1 MNFLAE
7 IEVFLNI
14 SQKKF
19 ILTIDI
25 FKKNGIMCISG
36 FIYGHTA
43 PSKASAEVYVTHHT
57 DPEKDKSLV
66 SASHIGL
73 LLLAKEGDGDAFAR
87 LAEEYKPMLD
97 AALAPHKAELNDQ
110 DYDDLSQ
117 EALLAFHRA
126 VQSYEPLYG
135 NVSFG
140 LYAKICVNKAIIS
153 AFRQFKKSSN
163 IVLVPL
169 DEIEPHE
176 LSGDD
181 PAEAVIEQE
190 RASELRAFI
199 RENLSKYENSVWWMY
214 YSGMSIDE
222 IAESLNTTKK
232 SVSNAIARIRRKLRA
247 LLS

>member
-7 IEVFLNI
+7 IEDFLNI
-14 SQKKF
+14 SQKK
-19 ILTIDI
+19 LNLSIDI

-36 FIYGHTA
+36 FMHGHTA
-43 PSKASAEVYVTHHT
+43 PSESSAEVYVTHHT
-57 DPEKDKSLV
+57 DPEKDKSLM

-97 AALAPHKAELNDQ
+97 ASVAVHRAELCDL
-110 DYDDLSQ
+110 DFDDLRQ

-153 AFRQFKKSSN
+153 ALRQFKKSSN

-169 DEIEPHE
+169 EEIETSE
-176 LSGDD
+176 LIAED
-181 PAEAVIEQE
+181 PAAEVIEE
-190 RASELRAFI
+190 ESAAELRAFI

-214 YSGMSIDE
+214 YSGMSMDE
-222 IAESLNTTKK
+222 IAESLDTTKK
-232 SVSNAIARIRRKLRA
+232 SVSNAIARIKRKLRT

>member
-1 MNFLAE
+1 MNK
-7 IEVFLNI
+7 

-19 ILTIDI
+19 NLSIDI
-25 FKKNGIMCISG
+25 FEKNGIMCISE
-36 FIYGHTA
+36 FMHGHTA
-43 PSKASAEVYVTHHT
+43 PAKFSAEVYVTHHT
-57 DPEKDKSLV
+57 DPEKDKSLM

-87 LAEEYKPMLD
+87 LAEEYKPMLE
-97 AALAPHKAELNDQ
+97 ASAAPHRTELGEQ
-110 DYDDLSQ
+110 DFEELRQ

-126 VQSYEPLYG
+126 VQSYELLYG

-153 AFRQFKKSSN
+153 ALRHFKKSAN
-163 IVLVPL
+163 IVVIPL
-169 DEIEPHE
+169 DEVEPSE
-176 LSGDD
+176 LASED
-181 PAEAVIEQE
+181 PATAVIEKE
-190 RASELRAFI
+190 SAAELRSFI

-222 IAESLNTTKK
+222 IAESLSTSKK
-232 SVSNAIARIRRKLRA
+232 SVSNAISRIKRKLRT

>member
-1 MNFLAE
+1 MNIRAE
-7 IEVFLNI
+7 IEDFLNI
-14 SQKKF
+14 SQKK
-19 ILTIDI
+19 LNLSIDI
-25 FKKNGIMCISG
+25 FEKNGIMCISG
-36 FIYGHTA
+36 FVHVRKI
-43 PSKASAEVYVTHHT
+43 SAEVYVTHHT

-97 AALAPHKAELNDQ
+97 AAVAPHKDQ
-110 DYDDLSQ
+110 ISEPDFDDLRQ

-176 LSGDD
+176 LTGDD

-190 RASELRAFI
+190 SASELRAFI

-232 SVSNAIARIRRKLRA
+232 SVSNAIARIKRKLRA

>member
-1 MNFLAE
+1 M
-7 IEVFLNI
+7 
-14 SQKKF
+14 
-19 ILTIDI
+19 
-25 FKKNGIMCISG
+25 
-36 FIYGHTA
+36 
-43 PSKASAEVYVTHHT
+43 THHT

-87 LAEEYKPMLD
+87 LADEYKPMLD
-97 AALAPHKAELNDQ
+97 ASIAPHRGTLNDQ
-110 DYDDLSQ
+110 DFDDLRQ

-153 AFRQFKKSSN
+153 AFRQFKKSAN
-163 IVLVPL
+163 VVLVPL
-169 DEIEPHE
+169 DEVAPHE
-176 LSGDD
+176 LIGDD
-181 PAEAVIEQE
+181 PVAAVIEQE
-190 RASELRAFI
+190 SASELRAFI

-232 SVSNAIARIRRKLRA
+232 SVSNAIARIKRKLRA